1 MIKFS
6 GKQRDGQLRDVCE
19 KYKHS
24 DHKILIFE
32 WWEWKGKHTVVPAIW
47 SDVTIDVD
55 VVINLIKKYD
65 ICFFYIREVINDC
78 PAIDKPLFAEEM
90 KRLFNEL
97 VKLNVFYITLA
108 DDTCFPTN
116 PSKTFN
122 VPWFIPNGPNIYIPE
137 STHIDFDY
145 RQKDFTF
152 NMLLGQDKKER
163 TRIFE
168 MCGNEPYIY
177 STYFGS
183 KKFKP
188 MSSTHLEDEDILAYF
203 SNKNPESDRLHTMQQ
218 VQRRTGP
225 ICISHLVPK
234 GIYNNSHFDIVT
246 ETQTQIETLNFT
258 TEKTGKPIATGRF
271 FIWYNSPNKVEYLR
285 HFGFELQDYL
295 SDYDSITDKWCRLE
309 AIAELIKEIGDNK
322 NYIKKIYED
331 TKEARMYNQEVFKK
345 LSSTFRSNLNY
356 WIDEQINR
364 SINAEKTNA

>member
-1 MIKFS
+1 MIEFS
-6 GKQRDGQLRDVCE
+6 GKQRDAQLRDVCE

-32 WWEWKGKHTVVPAIW
+32 WWEWKDKHTVSTLT
-47 SDVTIDVD
+47 SDATIDVD
-55 VVINLIKKYD
+55 AIINLIKKYD
-65 ICFFYIREVINDC
+65 LCFFYIREVFNDVSSV
-78 PAIDKPLFAEEM
+78 DKPVFAEEM

-97 VKLNVFYITLA
+97 DKLNVFYITLSE
-108 DDTCFPTN
+108 DTRFPTT
-116 PSKTFN
+116 PSKTFST
-122 VPWFIPNGPNIYIPE
+122 PWFIANGPNMYTPE

-163 TRIFE
+163 TKIFE

-203 SNKNPESDRLHTMQQ
+203 SNKNLESDRLHTMQQ

-225 ICISHLVPK
+225 VCISHIVPK

-246 ETQTQIETLNFT
+246 ETLTKFETLNFT
-258 TEKTGKPIATGRF
+258 TEKTGKSLSTGRF

-295 SDYDSITDKWCRLE
+295 SDYDSIIGNWCRLE

-331 TKEARMYNQEVFKK
+331 TKEARMHNQEVFKK
-345 LSSTFRSNLNY
+345 LSTTTKSDINS

-364 SINAEKTNA
+364 SLNSEKTNA